1 MSTIPP
7 IPPAALGGNSADSG
21 IPSSEPPALQPF
33 KKMTAQAWRA
43 AGLSDDPFHNHAVT
57 VMVPKLAAALDM
69 GALDTSREDWLR
81 NNCVEDAIADLAEYT
96 KGINLSTVRE
106 ALVTMTINRLNVLL
120 KAKKTRR
127 TDDSDNEETSNAGEI
142 GARTREDV
150 PAEER
155 QRKYI
160 GKHNQNAMA
169 MFQELLVEEKKKHEE
184 EAERRNTKLAA
195 GPTQETIWKN
205 QENIMHHTIDALK
218 SLGGKGWHGHGPITA
233 YASVGFVDKEKRLK
247 AFSVSF
253 GNGKK
258 YFNPSNATKLHEE
271 FEEWSRE
278 ALGGEIIGDTE
289 GAGAVVAE
297 LDASTATAAT
307 LQQALVAYMSSASLE
322 QLRGLYDFLSTGAVS
337 DSKTD
342 DADGSNPDDGDASDK
357 SNDGNALDNSDDGG
371 DAPKDFSPPNVQ
383 GGEPAPPPPPSPPPS
398 SSSSSSPLPRPLLL
412 PHLASG
418 DENPPRRPRRTA
430 VTIVANARLPERTA
444 RQLRR

>member
-1 MSTIPP
+1 
-7 IPPAALGGNSADSG
+7 
-21 IPSSEPPALQPF
+21 
-33 KKMTAQAWRA
+33 
-43 AGLSDDPFHNHAVT
+43 
-57 VMVPKLAAALDM
+57 MVPKLAAALDM

-127 TDDSDNEETSNAGEI
+127 TDDSDNEGDVPSTSQNKGKQPRKTNALQVFRSSNAGEI

-169 MFQELLVEEKKKHEE
+169 MFQELPVEEKKKHEE

-383 GGEPAPPPPPSPPPS
+383 GGEPAPPPPPSPPPPPPPPPPAP
-398 SSSSSSPLPRPLLL
+398 SP
-412 PHLASG
+412 S
-418 DENPPRRPRRTA
+418 PPPPIWQAGTKTRQEGQEERR
-430 VTIVANARLPERTA
+430 
-444 RQLRR
+444 